1 MPVSFQLVLDAVPF
15 TVQWL
20 SLQDDSEDLVV
31 KITLKYGKK
40 KMCGFPYG
48 VSYLEGMML
57 CSCLLLMFIC
67 YTHYISLLRKT
78 VCRQPV
84 FLFVVVV

>member
-40 KMCGFPYG
+40 KMCGCVYDWCVPNHQHTQYTEASQVAA
-48 VSYLEGMML
+48 VSWYWQSLEGGAK
-57 CSCLLLMFIC
+57 
-67 YTHYISLLRKT
+67 H
-78 VCRQPV
+78 
-84 FLFVVVV
+84 